1 MLNVRGLG
9 FEQLPQQPINVPM
22 PIVYERV
29 TERAQWEYHS
39 VTLDL
44 REDEPLDA
52 TALNALG
59 SDGWL
64 LASVTRLERANSAG
78 QLVYYFVRAA

>member
-1 MLNVRGLG
+1 VLNVRGLG
-9 FEQLPQQPINVPM
+9 FEQMSQQPTTMPM

-39 VTLDL
+39 VTIDL

-64 LASVTRLERANSAG
+64 LASVTRLERAKSG
-78 QLVYYFVRAA
+78 EQLVYYFVRAA